1 MMEVK
6 KWVLMFSAALAM
18 LSAGM
23 LSAQEQVESPG
34 NYQGEVNGEI
44 ARSAGK
50 AVSLKEQGAT
60 AADKD
65 GPYVY
70 YARVW
75 LSSEWGSLVAK
86 SSFWAGDRVCGNH
99 INRVLYGGATYSSIY
114 GMHGAIFASD
124 KLFNN
129 TEAASGPGDYRYS
142 WCFNLPLDQAER
154 GPATFNLRSY
164 RNEQKSALSVNLPFN
179 VLRYGYVNS
188 NRRYMPTMNSGLS
201 TLIGSKTMSAWSYL
215 TYSTLKY
222 STIYRAYSAN
232 AYSFL
237 NDLKLYRPSAAL
249 IHSHGSSADGGH
261 IYLKNE
267 SYVYAD
273 SNGKLAI
280 YPPIRT
286 ATPTVSVPGGLF
298 YAAVCEGATAPALG
312 NAFLAAGYNA
322 YIGYTVSVYT
332 DRNAQFYEHFFAEAA
347 KPNVTVSTAL
357 ANTVAWATGQGWSD
371 VATATIIG
379 NGSNLYL
386 GGRYTTL
393 IFEAVK
399 TAETEQASPEVVRH
413 WTDISTIQLTEDE
426 RKAVATAMATKDMR
440 DTVSNAKNNADGGSD
455 AVTGIEQF
463 GNIYRVTVKV
473 GGKFVRGVD
482 IDTASGAIVA
492 EGAMD

>member
-1 MMEVK
+1 MELK
-6 KWVLMFSAALAM
+6 KWVLAFSAALAM
-18 LSAGM
+18 LPAGM

-60 AADKD
+60 AATD
-65 GPYVY
+65 GSSVS

-75 LSSEWGSLVAK
+75 LSSEHGSLVAK
-86 SSFWAGDRVCGNH
+86 TSFWAGDRVCGNH

-114 GMHGAIFASD
+114 GVHGAIFASD

-129 TEAASGPGDYRYS
+129 TESGPGDYRYS
-142 WCFNLPLDQAER
+142 WCLDLPLDKAER
-154 GPATFNLRSY
+154 GPAAFNLRSY
-164 RNEQKSALSVNLPFN
+164 RNEQNSALSVNLPFN

-188 NRRYMPTMNSGLS
+188 NRRYMPPISAATS
-201 TLIGSKTMSAWSYL
+201 TLIYNSTLSVWRYL
-215 TYSTLKY
+215 TSSTLKY
-222 STIYRAYSAN
+222 STILRAYSAN
-232 AYSFL
+232 ALSFL
-237 NDLKLYRPSAAL
+237 NDLKIYRPSAAL
-249 IHSHGSSADGGH
+249 IHSHGSSTGGGR
-261 IYLKNE
+261 IYLKDE
-267 SYVYAD
+267 SYVYAN
-273 SNGKLAI
+273 SSTGKPAPSSGT
-280 YPPIRT
+280 PP
-286 ATPTVSVPGGLF
+286 AVSVPGGLF
-298 YAAVCEGATAPALG
+298 YAAVCEGATAPTLG

-332 DRNAQFYEHFFAEAA
+332 DRNAQFYTRFFAEAE

-379 NGSNLYL
+379 DGSSLYL
-386 GGRYTTL
+386 GGRYTPVL
-393 IFEAVK
+393 VPRSEAVK
-399 TAETEQASPEVVRH
+399 SVESSTEVVRH

-426 RKAVATAMATKDMR
+426 RKAVATAMAIKDMR
-440 DTVSNAKNNADGGSD
+440 DTVSNAKNNTDGGSD